1 MCQRRPGAQKAHL
14 PYLVSWLYTVSQKND
29 TDIAQYNIN
38 ARQLILLIF
47 GKDIAEWVHY
57 RMVIC
62 CPTSPN

>member
-1 MCQRRPGAQKAHL
+1 
-14 PYLVSWLYTVSQKND
+14 VSQKND